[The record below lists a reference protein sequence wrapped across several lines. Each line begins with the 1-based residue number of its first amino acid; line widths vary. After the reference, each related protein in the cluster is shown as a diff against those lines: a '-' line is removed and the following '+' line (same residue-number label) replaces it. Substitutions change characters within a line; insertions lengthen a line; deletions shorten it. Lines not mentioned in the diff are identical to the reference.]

1 MAKPN
6 YAFEKK
12 NRDLAKKKKQDEKR
26 AKKQQQRKSDTPDG
40 SKPPA

>member
-1 MAKPN
+1 VAKPN